1 MYIKSKRI
9 RKIVKAFGRS
19 IPEPE
24 VRYPKDYT
32 SDDIQIIKAVIPF
45 TMVNHERL
53 HAVINAA
60 RYVVRNQIPGS
71 IIECGVW
78 KGGCIAA
85 AGLALKLMGE
95 SRDFWLFDT
104 FEGMSKP
111 SEKDRNFSGKQAGHL
126 FQQAQLTDDSSIWC
140 RCEIDDVKY
149 NLIQLGLEPEE
160 MKFVKGK
167 VEETLVTDCPKAP
180 IALLRLDTDWYESTK
195 AEMEHLFPLLSR
207 GGVLIVDDYGT
218 WQGAR
223 EAVDEYMNRNQIN
236 MLLQRIGG
244 GSVVGIKG

>member
-1 MYIKSKRI
+1 MKIKSKRI
-9 RKIVKAFGRS
+9 RKIVKAFGGT

-24 VRYPKDYT
+24 IRYPKDY
-32 SDDIQIIKAVIPF
+32 SPDDIEIIKSVTPY

-53 HAVINAA
+53 HAVINAT
-60 RYVVRNQIPGS
+60 RYVARNGIPGS
-71 IIECGVW
+71 IVECGVW

-85 AGLALKLMGE
+85 AGLTLKPTGE
-95 SRDFWLFDT
+95 SRDFYLFDT

-111 SEKDRNFSGKQAGHL
+111 SEKDRNFLGAQANDTFKQT
-126 FQQAQLTDDSSIWC
+126 QLSDDSSDWC
-140 RCEIDDVKY
+140 RCQIDDVKS
-149 NLIQLGLEPEE
+149 NLRQLDLEPEK

-167 VEETLVTDCPKAP
+167 VEDTLLTDCPKDP

-195 AEMEHLFPLLSR
+195 AEMDFLFPLLSS
-207 GGVLIVDDYGT
+207 GGVLIIDDYGT

-223 EAVDEYMNRNQIN
+223 EAVDEYMRRNKVK

-244 GSVVGIKG
+244 GSVVGVKA